1 MRRNRLVRERD
12 LEMSIS
18 STREL
23 ALESSTSSR
32 HYEIDEIQPGY
43 IFARETNP
51 LLSGARR
58 ESISFSKST
67 TFSHSHLRN
76 PIQFSLH
83 HQSLIDFD
91 PHTNIS
97 LSILP
102 HNQLPFSFPLARSKV
117 KKGETHNETIDQ
129 SSDRQYTTNDRT
141 CRSQEMCERLSSLDV
156 SHHQG

>member
-1 MRRNRLVRERD
+1 MRRNRLVKKRD

-102 HNQLPFSFPLARSKV
+102 TISFHSLSPSIKSKE
-117 KKGETHNETIDQ
+117 GETHNETIDQ